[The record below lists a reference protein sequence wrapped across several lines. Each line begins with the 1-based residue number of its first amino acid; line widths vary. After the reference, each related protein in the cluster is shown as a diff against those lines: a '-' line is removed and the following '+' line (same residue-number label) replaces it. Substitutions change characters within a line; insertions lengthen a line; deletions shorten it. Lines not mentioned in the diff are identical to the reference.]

1 MSKIRLG
8 IIGCGIAAKKL
19 HWPAL
24 QQLEDHFEITAV
36 CNHTEPKAKEFAEMV
51 GGVPYFLDYRQL
63 LKRREV
69 EAAIIL
75 LPIPLNYPV
84 TKQALSAGKHVMVEK
99 PLAKNLAEAKKML
112 QLDRNYDRITMVA
125 ENFRYRQTFYK
136 MQELIQYGR
145 IGKVHSVSWNVCSLV
160 NEKNPYAQ
168 TQWRINHQYPGGF
181 ITDGGVHQI
190 AALRFLFGEILS
202 GSAMINSVNPVI
214 GEMDHLNF
222 HFKTDRKING
232 CLNLNYAA
240 HGYSENK
247 LVVFGERGTLV
258 TEDNVITIKAD
269 EKEDEQITVEDD
281 GGYKGQYEDFYQSIR
296 RGSPVV
302 STFEEGYRDLKT
314 ILTAINS
321 DKKLTKFTIE
331 E

>member
-1 MSKIRLG
+1 MAKLRLG

-24 QQLEDHFEITAV
+24 QQLEEHFEITAV

-51 GGVPYFLDYRQL
+51 DAPYFLDYRQL

-69 EAAIIL
+69 EAVIIL

-84 TKQALSAGKHVMVEK
+84 TKKALMAGKHVMVEK

-112 QLDRNYDRITMVA
+112 RLDRSYDRITMVA
-125 ENFRYRQTFYK
+125 ENFRYRRTFHK
-136 MQELIQYGR
+136 MHELMQYGK
-145 IGKVHSVSWNVCSLV
+145 IGKVHSVSWNVCFLV

-190 AALRFLFGEILS
+190 AALRFLFGEIMRGS
-202 GSAMINSVNPVI
+202 GVVKSVNPSI
-214 GEMDHLNF
+214 GEIDHLNF
-222 HFKTDRKING
+222 HFKTDQNVNG
-232 CLNLNYAA
+232 CLNLNYSSN
-240 HGYSENK
+240 GYSEDK
-247 LVVFGERGTLV
+247 LVVFGERGTMV
-258 TEDNVITIKAD
+258 MENNVITLKQD
-269 EKEDEQITVEDD
+269 EKEDQRIAVEDD

-302 STFEEGYRDLKT
+302 SNFEEGYRDLKT
-314 ILTAINS
+314 VLTAINS
-321 DKKLTKFTIE
+321 EKKLIKFTVE